1 METPA
6 REATSRIVTLMNRL
20 KEEKPKNSHY
30 NVNVYI
36 VEEKKE
42 CRACKRLHFK
52 YREMAAI
59 CQGECLG
66 FCE

>member
-36 VEEKKE
+36 GEEKK
-42 CRACKRLHFK
+42 R
-52 YREMAAI
+52 MPSM
-59 CQGECLG
+59 
-66 FCE
+66 